1 MNNSTTP
8 INFPDKKENS
18 LFNDMKG
25 WHIAIRTTKYE
36 ELIKWYEQNLNF
48 RLVKEFTSG
57 DMKLALIAPPNDNNF
72 LIEVLGVNEN
82 NDFEKAE
89 VKSGYHHLC
98 FNVDDLDKTI
108 DALKQR
114 NIVIERSFDAPA
126 IGKKVA
132 FISDPF
138 GNIIEFAATIKV

>member
-1 MNNSTTP
+1 MNNSTEQ
-8 INFPDKKENS
+8 INFPEKKENS
-18 LFNDMKG
+18 AFQDMKG

-36 ELIKWYEQNLNF
+36 ELINWYLENLDF
-48 RLVKEFTSG
+48 RIVKEFTSG
-57 DMKLALIAPPNDNNF
+57 EMKLALIAPPTDNSF

-82 NDFEKAE
+82 NDSERVD
-89 VKSGYHHLC
+89 VKTGYHHLC

-108 DALKQR
+108 VALKER
-114 NIVIERSFDAPA
+114 NIVIDRSFDAPA

-138 GNIIEFAATIKV
+138 GNIIEFAAIAK